1 MKIGNPCNWVANTH
15 HYFLQGDLQY
25 TNYHGV
31 TNQVFLA
38 YLLASG
44 KKKFSMFRTIMFTLL
59 PLLDAQVV
67 EKYSYFISGGC
78 ILFFTSNDVIFLFW
92 LSFMQSVVEDLASS
106 IIYKMMLMNTVK
118 GLYLRSL
125 ASDYMNNFSLLQLCF
140 GSLWLS

>member
-59 PLLDAQVV
+59 PLLAAQVV
-67 EKYSYFISGGC
+67 EKYSYFVSGGC
-78 ILFFTSNDVIFLFW
+78 ILFFTSNDVIFFILVVLYAICSGRSCIQYYIQNDANEYSERP
-92 LSFMQSVVEDLASS
+92 LSQV
-106 IIYKMMLMNTVK
+106 
-118 GLYLRSL
+118 
-125 ASDYMNNFSLLQLCF
+125 F
-140 GSLWLS
+140 GI